1 MLIFG
6 SSVGDWQEKANYA
19 EDKADNDF
27 AKVHEVRCE
36 GIEDVQTAFAAM
48 AAFAAD
54 TKCKQFL
61 YHATINLNPGER
73 LTREQWQQAVDR
85 LEEGLGLTGH
95 HRVVFE
101 HIKKDRQ
108 HYHIVWSRLP
118 PEGGPAVSMS
128 YDYFVHQR
136 TGKELEKDFGLQPAP
151 RKQEGQPSRK
161 KQEINDRNS
170 AVRIK
175 PEQVAKDAT
184 RIYRASDTPQ
194 AFMKNLKKEGYVLSR
209 GKNGSYVL
217 VDKQGGYHGL
227 LRRLEGVKLADFE
240 KKYPELQKANL
251 PKLND
256 VLRTHRGNAKSGFKG
271 AAKIAKRPRTK
282 ASGAKT
288 RQRHAK
294 TRSSGSLPRKWY
306 IGQSLASTKT
316 YRPSGGRKYYPP
328 PVMRRKHAT
337 ATTKATKTTSKTT
350 RTSSTTTG
358 DNTKAQRLLTQPVQK
373 HSSIRGSGMV
383 SGGGSHSSHSHG
395 HYHAS
400 HSGIGGAF
408 SLLKHFLFGKKYRPE
423 KEPKQQAFMP
433 SRPSAPSG
441 MSLAQWYDLL
451 AAMEGK
457 MSWEEYFQKWGGG
470 SPSP

>member
-6 SSVGDWQEKANYA
+6 SSVSDWQEKANYA

-48 AAFAAD
+48 VAFAAD

-118 PEGGPAVSMS
+118 PTGGPAVSMS

-136 TGKELEKDFGLQPAP
+136 TAKELEKKFGLLPAP
-151 RKQEGQPSRK
+151 RKQEGQPSKK

-170 AVRIK
+170 GIRIK
-175 PEQVAKDAT
+175 PEQVTKDAT
-184 RIYRASDTPQ
+184 RIYRASDTTQ
-194 AFMKNLKKEGYVLSR
+194 AFVKNLQKEGYTLSR

-227 LRRLEGVKLADFE
+227 LRRIEGAKLADVEGKF
-240 KKYPELQKANL
+240 PELKDMQL
-251 PKLND
+251 PRLNE
-256 VLRTHRGNAKSGFKG
+256 VLRSRRGNTKSGFKG
-271 AAKIAKRPRTK
+271 AAKIAKQRRTK
-282 ASGAKT
+282 T
-288 RQRHAK
+288 RRHYAK
-294 TRSSGSLPRKWY
+294 TRSSTFIPRKWRV
-306 IGQSLASTKT
+306 GRSLATAK
-316 YRPSGGRKYYPP
+316 RHKPSGVKKYYSPP
-328 PVMRRKHAT
+328 IMRRKNVASTAKTEKTIRKTT
-337 ATTKATKTTSKTT
+337 ATTSTTTN
-350 RTSSTTTG
+350 SSTTKTKSTYQPIQKQTG
-358 DNTKAQRLLTQPVQK
+358 T
-373 HSSIRGSGMV
+373 RGAGGV
-383 SGGGSHSSHSHG
+383 SGGDGHFSDGHG
-395 HYHAS
+395 HYHAP
-400 HSGIGGAF
+400 HSGIGIAF
-408 SLLKHFLFGKKYRPE
+408 ALVKHQLFGKRYRSE
-423 KEPKQQAFMP
+423 KEPKQQSFMP

-457 MSWEEYFQKWGGG
+457 ISWEEYFQKWGGG
-470 SPSP
+470 GPSP